1 MLMLTWRRMPRSSR
15 VSLAACLLVAL
26 PACGDTRSDAVTTTS
41 AGAQASGP
49 QAPPTAT
56 TARRTTAQSATTE
69 SRRTA
74 LVTAA
79 ERASGAVVSI
89 NVTSRQEAAPRS
101 PWDFFFVPE
110 GARLVQGYGTGFV
123 IRPNGIVLTNQHV
136 VANAERVVVTL
147 PDGSDLSAKVLG
159 EDPITDIAV
168 LQVNRQGL
176 TTIAPGRST
185 DLMIGEWVVALG
197 NPYAYLL
204 GNSEP
209 TVTVGVV
216 SATNRN
222 ILPSGDQTGLYLD
235 MIQTDAAI
243 NPGNSGGPLTNAL
256 GEVVGINSSIFSSSG
271 GSVGL
276 GFAIPIE
283 RALRVADEIIRN
295 GTVRRAWI
303 GLEVEGASAMREWK
317 SAGGVSV
324 ATVAPDGP
332 AAKAGLEA
340 GDVLVEANG
349 RRLRNYLDWEA
360 VKLDLHVGDA
370 VDLSV
375 RSGDH
380 TGKRRIVTGD
390 LPTVTAE
397 KYTVLKELQLINV
410 TPAIQA
416 ERGIRSDKGALIF
429 KISPQVSRATG
440 LQEGD
445 VILAINR
452 TAVRSASQI
461 AGLLNVRP
469 GQVVRVYLERDAQVT
484 FTDLV
489 FR

>member
-1 MLMLTWRRMPRSSR
+1 MPPPRWASVTR
-15 VSLAACLLVAL
+15 LGFGLALAG
-26 PACGDTRSDAVTTTS
+26 CGDAGSSSHLSVAS
-41 AGAQASGP
+41 AGAQTP
-49 QAPPTAT
+49 
-56 TARRTTAQSATTE
+56 ARVVETQNAVTS

-74 LVTAA
+74 LVAA
-79 ERASGAVVSI
+79 ADRVSPAVVSI
-89 NVTSRQEAAPRS
+89 NVTSRQQAAPRT

-123 IRPNGIVLTNQHV
+123 VRPNGIIVTNQHV

-147 PDGSDLSAKVLG
+147 PDGSDLPATVLG
-159 EDPITDIAV
+159 EDPLTDIAV
-168 LQVNRQGL
+168 LRVKRENLSTVSLGH
-176 TTIAPGRST
+176 ST

-204 GNSEP
+204 GNAEP

-216 SATNRN
+216 SATGRN
-222 ILPSGDQTGLYLD
+222 ILPGGDQTGLYLD

-256 GEVVGINSSIFSSSG
+256 GEVVGVNSSIFSSNG

-283 RALRVADEIIRN
+283 RAVRVADEIIKS
-295 GTVRRAWI
+295 GTVRRAWV
-303 GLEVEGASAMREWK
+303 GVDVEGARAMREWK
-317 SAGGVSV
+317 SQGGVV
-324 ATVAPDGP
+324 LAGVTAEGP
-332 AAKAGLEA
+332 AARAGLKA

-370 VDLSV
+370 VEVVV
-375 RSGDH
+375 RSGSG
-380 TGKRRIVTGD
+380 TATAGRRIVTGD
-390 LPTVTAE
+390 LPTVAAE
-397 KYTVLKELQLINV
+397 KITVLKDLQLINV

-416 ERGIRSDKGALIF
+416 ERSIRSAQGALIF
-429 KISPQVSRATG
+429 QISPQVSRATG
-440 LQEGD
+440 LQSGD
-445 VILAINR
+445 VIVGINR
-452 TAVRSASQI
+452 SQVRNGSEVS
-461 AGLLNVRP
+461 GLLNVRS
-469 GQVVRVYLERDAQVT
+469 GQVIRIYLEREGQIT

>member
-1 MLMLTWRRMPRSSR
+1 MRAWIGCSAAILLASS
-15 VSLAACLLVAL
+15 VAACDQ
-26 PACGDTRSDAVTTTS
+26 PAPPVQVSS
-41 AGAQASGP
+41 AGAQASAADRSSR
-49 QAPPTAT
+49 QTAID
-56 TARRTTAQSATTE
+56 A

-79 ERASGAVVSI
+79 ERASNAVVSI
-89 NVTSRQEAAPRS
+89 NATARREARARS

-110 GARLVQGYGTGFV
+110 RSRVVEGYGTGFV
-123 IRPNGIVLTNQHV
+123 VRPNGVIITNQHV
-136 VANAERVVVTL
+136 VANANRVVVTL
-147 PDGSDLSAKVLG
+147 ADGTDLPATVLG
-159 EDPITDIAV
+159 EDPLTDIAV
-168 LQVNRQGL
+168 LQVKRQGL
-176 TTIAPGRST
+176 PTVSTGRST

-216 SATNRN
+216 SGTNRN
-222 ILPSGDQTGLYLD
+222 ILPSGDQTGLYFD

-256 GEVVGINSSIFSSSG
+256 GEVVGVNSSIFSTSG

-283 RALRVADEIIRN
+283 RALRVADEIIQH
-295 GTVRRAWI
+295 GTVRRAWL
-303 GLEVEGASAMREWK
+303 GLEVEGASAMRSWK
-317 SAGGVSV
+317 TAGGV
-324 ATVAPDGP
+324 TVSAIAPGGP
-332 AAKAGLEA
+332 ASKAALRK
-340 GDVLVEANG
+340 GDVLMEANG
-349 RRLRNYLDWEA
+349 RPLRNYLDWEA

-370 VDLSV
+370 VELSV
-375 RSGDH
+375 RSGRQ
-380 TGKRRIVTGD
+380 TARRRVVTGD

-397 KYTVLKELQLINV
+397 KYTLLEDLELINV
-410 TPAIQA
+410 TPAVRA
-416 ERGIRSDKGALIF
+416 ERGIRSEEGVLIF
-429 KISPQVSRATG
+429 RISPAVSEATG
-440 LQEGD
+440 LRDGD

-452 TAVRSASQI
+452 TAVRAASQV
-461 AGLLNVRP
+461 GELLNVRS
-469 GQVVRVYLERDAQVT
+469 GEVVRLYLEREGQIT

>member
-1 MLMLTWRRMPRSSR
+1 MQAPSAGSAVLLLLVGALACDRPEALVHRSSAGGQ
-15 VSLAACLLVAL
+15 VAAE
-26 PACGDTRSDAVTTTS
+26 
-41 AGAQASGP
+41 
-49 QAPPTAT
+49 
-56 TARRTTAQSATTE
+56 ARRRPAAEQTAIDA

-79 ERASGAVVSI
+79 ERAAAAVVSI
-89 NVTSRQEAAPRS
+89 NTRARRELRARS

-110 GARLVQGYGTGFV
+110 RSRMVEGYGTGFV
-123 IRPNGIVLTNQHV
+123 VRPEGTIVTNQHV
-136 VANAERVVVTL
+136 VANADRVVVTL
-147 PDGSDLSAKVLG
+147 PDGTDLPAKVLG
-159 EDPITDIAV
+159 EDPLTDIAV
-168 LQVNRQGL
+168 LQVERRGL
-176 TTIAPGRST
+176 PTVSTGRST

-204 GNSEP
+204 GNAEP

-222 ILPSGDQTGLYLD
+222 ILPSGDQTGLYFD

-256 GEVVGINSSIFSSSG
+256 GEVVGVNSSIFSNSG

-283 RALRVADEIIRN
+283 RALRVTEEIIRN
-295 GTVRRAWI
+295 GSVRRAWI
-303 GLEVEGASAMREWK
+303 GLEVEGASAMRDWK
-317 SAGGVSV
+317 RAGGVTVS
-324 ATVAPDGP
+324 TVAPDGP
-332 AAKAGLEA
+332 AAKAGLKR
-340 GDVLVEANG
+340 GDVLTEANG
-349 RRLRNYLDWEA
+349 RPLRNYLDWEA

-375 RSGDH
+375 RSG
-380 TGKRRIVTGD
+380 RRTVQRRVVTGD

-397 KYTVLKELQLINV
+397 KYTLLEDLELITV
-410 TPAIQA
+410 TPSIRA
-416 ERGIRSDKGALIF
+416 ERGIRSEEGVLIF
-429 KISPQVSRATG
+429 KISPSVSSATG
-440 LQEGD
+440 LREGD

-452 TAVRSASQI
+452 TAVEGASQV
-461 AGLLNVRP
+461 GELLNVRP
-469 GQVVRVYLERDAQVT
+469 GEIVRIYLEREGQIT

>member
-1 MLMLTWRRMPRSSR
+1 MRVWIGYSAAVLLAAGGSACERETPVR
-15 VSLAACLLVAL
+15 VS
-26 PACGDTRSDAVTTTS
+26 S
-41 AGAQASGP
+41 AGAQTAAASRP
-49 QAPPTAT
+49 ARQAAID
-56 TARRTTAQSATTE
+56 A

-89 NVTSRQEAAPRS
+89 NVASRREAPARS

-110 GARLVQGYGTGFV
+110 RSRLVEGYGTGFV
-123 IRPNGIVLTNQHV
+123 ARPNGIIITNQHV
-136 VANAERVVVTL
+136 VAGAERVVVTL
-147 PDGSDLSAKVLG
+147 ADGADMPAAVLG
-159 EDPITDIAV
+159 EDPLTDIAV
-168 LQVNRQGL
+168 LQVKRDRL
-176 TTIAPGRST
+176 PTVKTGRST

-222 ILPSGDQTGLYLD
+222 ILPSGEQTGLYFD

-256 GEVVGINSSIFSSSG
+256 GEVVGVNSSIFSSSG

-283 RALRVADEIIRN
+283 RALRVADEIIRH
-295 GTVRRAWI
+295 GTVRRAWV
-303 GLEVEGASAMREWK
+303 GLEVEGASAMRDWK
-317 SAGGVSV
+317 RAGGVTVTSV
-324 ATVAPDGP
+324 APGGP
-332 AAKAGLEA
+332 AAKASLRR
-340 GDVLVEANG
+340 GDVLTEANN
-349 RRLRNYLDWEA
+349 RPLRNYLDWEA
-360 VKLDLHVGDA
+360 VKLDLHVGDS

-375 RSGDH
+375 RSG
-380 TGKRRIVTGD
+380 RRTVQRRVVTGD

-397 KYTVLKELQLINV
+397 KYKVLEDLELVNV
-410 TPAIQA
+410 TPAVRA
-416 ERGIRSDKGALIF
+416 ERGIRSQEGVLIF
-429 KISPQVSRATG
+429 SISPAVSDATG
-440 LQEGD
+440 LADGD

-452 TAVRSASQI
+452 TPVRAASQV
-461 AGLLNVRP
+461 GELLNVRP
-469 GQVVRVYLERDAQVT
+469 GEVVRVYLEREGQIT

>member
-1 MLMLTWRRMPRSSR
+1 MRAWLGCSAAL
-15 VSLAACLLVAL
+15 LLALGGAACGEREPPVR
-26 PACGDTRSDAVTTTS
+26 TSS
-41 AGAQASGP
+41 AGAQA
-49 QAPPTAT
+49 PTAERYQRQGGID
-56 TARRTTAQSATTE
+56 A

-79 ERASGAVVSI
+79 DRASHAVVSI
-89 NVTSRQEAAPRS
+89 NATRRREGQARS

-110 GARLVQGYGTGFV
+110 RSRVVESYGTGFV
-123 IRPNGIVLTNQHV
+123 IRPNGIIVTNQHV
-136 VANAERVVVTL
+136 VANADRVVVTL
-147 PDGSDLSAKVLG
+147 PNGSDSPATVLG
-159 EDPITDIAV
+159 EDPLTDIAV
-168 LQVNRQGL
+168 LQVKHRDL
-176 TTIAPGRST
+176 PTVSAGRST

-209 TVTVGVV
+209 SVTVGVV

-222 ILPSGDQTGLYLD
+222 ILPTGEQTGLYFD

-256 GEVVGINSSIFSSSG
+256 GEVVGVNSSIFSNSG

-283 RALRVADEIIRN
+283 RALSVAEEIIQH

-303 GLEVEGASAMREWK
+303 GLEVEGASAMQNWK
-317 SAGGVSV
+317 TAGGVTVTSV
-324 ATVAPDGP
+324 APGGP
-332 AAKAGLEA
+332 AAKASLRR
-340 GDVLVEANG
+340 GDVLTEANG
-349 RRLRNYLDWEA
+349 RPLRNYLDWEA

-370 VDLSV
+370 VDLTV
-375 RSGDH
+375 RSG
-380 TGKRRIVTGD
+380 RRTTRRRVVTGD
-390 LPTVTAE
+390 LPTATAE
-397 KYTVLKELQLINV
+397 KYTLLEDLELINV
-410 TPAIQA
+410 TPAVRA
-416 ERGIRSDKGALIF
+416 ERGIRSEGGVLIF
-429 KISPQVSRATG
+429 KISPAISDATG
-440 LQEGD
+440 LREGD

-452 TAVRSASQI
+452 TAVRAASQV
-461 AGLLNVRP
+461 GELLNVRP
-469 GQVVRVYLERDAQVT
+469 GEVVRVYLEREGQIT